1 MQLAILTAAYDTSAG
16 KVSLGCAAAE
26 ISSIDPPTFVYN
38 SQGQVQVDAFLSSP
52 DSQDGGPGSCTYS
65 PASATGMVL
74 AHRQSTQ
81 APQNGGFF
89 TFLMQSLLF
98 P

>member
-1 MQLAILTAAYDTSAG
+1 MI
-16 KVSLGCAAAE
+16 
-26 ISSIDPPTFVYN
+26 
-38 SQGQVQVDAFLSSP
+38 
-52 DSQDGGPGSCTYS
+52 
-65 PASATGMVL
+65 L
-74 AHRQSTQ
+74 AHRQSSN